1 MQIQNTK
8 RAALAARVLVWWLA
22 IITLSL
28 ALRLPAQDAP
38 AGPVVDPATLSWPR
52 YYATNGFEFAVYQ
65 PQINAWPG
73 NQLQGRFVV
82 AVRAAG
88 TTQET
93 YGVVFF
99 QAQTA
104 IDKVNRLVTLDNF
117 SITRVSFPGQPA
129 QADQYRGMLAS
140 FQGQAVKIIPLDH
153 LEAVF
158 AASADIAHAKVQ
170 TVNNDPPQ
178 LIFATVPSLLIL
190 VDGPP
195 VLQPL
200 SGNYQRVINTRAVLL
215 FCVNPANPGFYL
227 YADSQWYSAP
237 AVTGPWIVA
246 TNLGVNVDNALS
258 AALATQQ
265 VDPMY
270 PTDENAPTANQVF
283 VATAPAE
290 LIETAGAP
298 NLVPIPGTDLSYVQ
312 NSSRAIF
319 NYSDTGNYYVLV
331 SGRWFTAGSLSGPWS
346 FVPPGSLPGDFAKI
360 PPDHEKSNVLM
371 SVPGTPQAREAVIAN
386 AISQTATVLRS
397 QAALTVNYYG
407 APSFTP
413 IAGTALA
420 YAANTQTPVVQVSPN
435 SYYACQGGVWFT
447 SAAATGPWVV
457 ADNVPDAIYTIPA
470 SCPIHYATYAY
481 VYGSTPT
488 AVEVGYTPGYMG
500 PVVAPGG
507 VVVYGTGY
515 NYPPVVTGGAYVAYP
530 PSYGYG
536 ASFALGSAVGYSYG
550 YAGGSVTTC
559 CCQPYWGAYAW
570 AAGTVYNYAHCNVN
584 GCNAYTHWG
593 TAVSRTGSYGYNA
606 YTGTPYA
613 SRSAVAFN
621 PYTGMHASANGT
633 AAYDPYTG
641 NASDYRSGSS
651 YNTRTGGSASG
662 SASASAY
669 SYTGNYDASKQ
680 GSYNN
685 ANTGESVSGQK
696 SVSGNYYN
704 GTATSTGSGSAS
716 NSKTGNSAA
725 WSNGSM
731 TSDMD
736 GNTYNYNKGDTTQ
749 NQATAQSENAARQ
762 ASAQATGQ
770 QRYDS
775 YAKGGGGGWGGYYH
789 GGRR

>member
-1 MQIQNTK
+1 MKIKIENGSA
-8 RAALAARVLVWWLA
+8 RAVKFLTLWLTMLLLTLACQLC
-22 IITLSL
+22 
-28 ALRLPAQDAP
+28 AQAQS
-38 AGPVVDPATLSWPR
+38 AGPAIDPATLSWPR
-52 YYATNGFEFAVYQ
+52 FYATNGFEFAIYQ
-65 PQINAWPG
+65 PQISAWPS
-73 NQLQGRFVV
+73 NQLQGRLVV
-82 AVRAAG
+82 AIRPAG
-88 TTQET
+88 GSKET

-99 QAQTA
+99 QARTD
-104 IDKVNRLVTLDNF
+104 IDKVNRLVTFDNF
-117 SITRVSFPGQPA
+117 SITRVSIPSQPA
-129 QADQYRGMLAS
+129 MADQYRGMLAS
-140 FQGQAVKIIPLDH
+140 FQGQAVKVVPLDH

-158 AASADIAHAKVQ
+158 AASADISHAKVQ

-190 VDGPP
+190 VDGSP

-200 SGNYQRVINTRAVLL
+200 TGNYQRVINTRAVLL
-215 FCVNPANPGFYL
+215 FCVNPANPGYFL
-227 YADSQWYSAP
+227 YADSQWYNAP
-237 AVTGPWIVA
+237 AITGPWLVA
-246 TNLGVNVDNALS
+246 TNLGANVDNALS

-283 VATAPAE
+283 VSTTPAE
-290 LIETAGAP
+290 LIETDGAP
-298 NLVPIPGTDLSYVQ
+298 NLVPIAGTDLSYVQ

-331 SGRWFTAGSLSGPWS
+331 SGRWFTAGSLSGPWT

-386 AISQTATVLRS
+386 SIPQTATVLRD
-397 QAALTVNYYG
+397 QATLAVNYYG

-413 IAGTALA
+413 IAGTSLS
-420 YAANTQTPVVQVSPN
+420 YAANTQTPVVMVSPN

-447 SAAATGPWVV
+447 SASASGPWVV

-488 AVEVGYTPGYMG
+488 SVEVGYTPGYLG

-515 NYPPVVTGGAYVAYP
+515 NYAPVVTGGSYVAYP

-570 AAGTVYNYAHCNVN
+570 AAGSGYNYAHCNVN

-593 TAVSRTGSYGYNA
+593 TAVSTTGSYGYNA

-613 SRSAVAFN
+613 SRTAAAFN
-621 PYTGMHASANGT
+621 PYTGMHATATGN
-633 AAYDPYTG
+633 AAYNPYTG
-641 NASDYRSGSS
+641 NASDYRSGSAYDS
-651 YNTRTGGSASG
+651 RTGATASG
-662 SASASAY
+662 SSSASASQ
-669 SYTGNYDASKQ
+669 YTGNYDASKS
-680 GSYNN
+680 GTYNN
-685 ANTGESVSGQK
+685 AATGESASGQK
-696 SVSGNYYN
+696 SVSGNAYD
-704 GTATSTGSGSAS
+704 GTYSSTGSGSAA
-716 NSKTGNSAA
+716 NSKTGNSAS

-736 GNTYNYNKGDTTQ
+736 GNTYNYNKGDTSQ
-749 NQATAQSENAARQ
+749 NQATAQSEDAARQ
-762 ASAQATGQ
+762 ASAQSMGQ

-775 YAKGGGGGWGGYYH
+775 YARGGGGGWGGYH